1 MDLKASASMAQ
12 NPSIPLAPSE
22 GPTGRDDRN
31 GQRQR
36 LHAVFSAFHDSGA
49 GSRLALDVLLHE
61 LAGEAQD
68 VIHAGSAAIAWRDPD
83 NHFVCRAVSGETA
96 PRIGTRIEAQ
106 DGLSAECVR
115 SGQLQICQDS
125 ESDGRVDAEM
135 CRALGMRSFVI
146 LPLFLEQ
153 RLTGILEV
161 FSPNPRAFDRGALER
176 LIDVGYRI
184 VETVAFAEARVRLQ
198 APVAERVPVPVRP
211 WVEVALPERAHEE
224 PVPVT
229 AAVVT
234 RPSHTSVSAE
244 STVSSA
250 PVLLLPTRSHR
261 NLGLALAALVAGL
274 VAMAGLLWWPSTDD
288 ERAAVEAGGSKQAG
302 IPATVSAAA
311 SSRVQTTVSRQAKP
325 AAGLKAQPG
334 ALKPNSVDA
343 STSAARSGSLVVYE
357 KGKVVYRALPGSGE
371 IVGPGTGPV
380 TSAAETEKLHD
391 TADLPAPVIS
401 GGKLIHQV
409 EPAVPPGL
417 GEIHLPEEVVLEGI
431 VGRDGM
437 VRDIRFIRGDSRLFG
452 AAIDAVRQ
460 WRYEPFLA
468 NGEPVDMLSTL
479 SVRFR

>member
-1 MDLKASASMAQ
+1 
-12 NPSIPLAPSE
+12 
-22 GPTGRDDRN
+22 
-31 GQRQR
+31 
-36 LHAVFSAFHDSGA
+36 
-49 GSRLALDVLLHE
+49 
-61 LAGEAQD
+61 
-68 VIHAGSAAIAWRDPD
+68 
-83 NHFVCRAVSGETA
+83 
-96 PRIGTRIEAQ
+96 
-106 DGLSAECVR
+106 
-115 SGQLQICQDS
+115 
-125 ESDGRVDAEM
+125 
-135 CRALGMRSFVI
+135 
-146 LPLFLEQ
+146 
-153 RLTGILEV
+153 
-161 FSPNPRAFDRGALER
+161 
-176 LIDVGYRI
+176 
-184 VETVAFAEARVRLQ
+184 
-198 APVAERVPVPVRP
+198 
-211 WVEVALPERAHEE
+211 
-224 PVPVT
+224 
-229 AAVVT
+229 
-234 RPSHTSVSAE
+234 
-244 STVSSA
+244 
-250 PVLLLPTRSHR
+250 
-261 NLGLALAALVAGL
+261 
-274 VAMAGLLWWPSTDD
+274 MAGLLWWPTTDD
-288 ERAAVEAGGSKQAG
+288 QRAGVEAGGSKQAG

-311 SSRVQTTVSRQAKP
+311 SSRVQTTASQAKP
-325 AAGLKAQPG
+325 PAGLKAQPG

-391 TADLPAPVIS
+391 TADVPAPVIS